1 MLCIYKN
8 VLSGWRD
15 GSFSKMYGGLNLIP
29 GTHKMRPGAIR
40 QPCSLSSRRRHRQA
54 DPWGSLATS
63 LDYVMSCSPMRHNFS
78 KTKVET
84 THRMKPKVD
93 LCPPHHTQAHNY
105 FYPSCTLTN
114 TNRHLVIHMDSHIL
128 KYCFSRYHLT
138 WFSQLTC
145 KVGGI
150 FLIFLWRNQK

>member
-29 GTHKMRPGAIR
+29 GTHKMRPGAIL
-40 QPCSLSSRRRHRQA
+40 QPCSLSIRRRHRQA
-54 DPWGSLATS
+54 NPWGSPPTS
-63 LDYVMSCSPMRHNFS
+63 LDYVMSCSLMRHNFS

-93 LCPPHHTQAHNY
+93 LCPSPPHTGTQLLLSIRYPHKHKQTPSHTHG
-105 FYPSCTLTN
+105 LTY
-114 TNRHLVIHMDSHIL
+114 TKILLFSVSPHLIL
-128 KYCFSRYHLT
+128 TIDL
-138 WFSQLTC
+138 
-145 KVGGI
+145 
-150 FLIFLWRNQK
+150 